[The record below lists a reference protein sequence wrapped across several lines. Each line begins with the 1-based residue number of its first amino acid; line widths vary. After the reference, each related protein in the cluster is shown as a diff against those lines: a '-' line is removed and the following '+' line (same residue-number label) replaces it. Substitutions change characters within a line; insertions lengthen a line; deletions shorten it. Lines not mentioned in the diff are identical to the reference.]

1 LLGDVDMTRKT
12 IRISDPLIEYLIK
25 EISDDKN
32 ISENKL
38 INIILEKALIHQR
51 FDTKE
56 QEVEDLLRN
65 VATSNN
71 KLIEVIERQTE
82 AINGYTKEIK
92 KLLGV

>member
-1 LLGDVDMTRKT
+1 MTRKT

-92 KLLGV
+92 KMLEV

>member
-1 LLGDVDMTRKT
+1 MTRKT

-56 QEVEDLLRN
+56 QEVEVLLRN

-71 KLIEVIERQTE
+71 KLIEIIERQTE

-92 KLLGV
+92 KLLEV

>member
-1 LLGDVDMTRKT
+1 MTRKT

-71 KLIEVIERQTE
+71 KLIEVIERQTK

-92 KLLGV
+92 KLLEV

>member
-1 LLGDVDMTRKT
+1 MTRKT

>member
-1 LLGDVDMTRKT
+1 MTRKT

-56 QEVEDLLRN
+56 QEVEVLLRN

-92 KLLGV
+92 KLLEV

>member
-1 LLGDVDMTRKT
+1 MTRKT

-92 KLLGV
+92 KLLEV

>member
-1 LLGDVDMTRKT
+1 MTRKT
-12 IRISDPLIEYLIK
+12 IRISDPLVEYLIK

-82 AINGYTKEIK
+82 AINGYTNEIK
-92 KLLGV
+92 KLLEV

>member
-1 LLGDVDMTRKT
+1 MTRKT

-82 AINGYTKEIK
+82 AIDGYTKEIK
-92 KLLGV
+92 KLLEV

>member
-1 LLGDVDMTRKT
+1 MNRKI

-38 INIILEKALIHQR
+38 INIILERALIHQR

-82 AINGYTKEIK
+82 AINDYTNEIK
-92 KLLGV
+92 KLLEV

>member
-1 LLGDVDMTRKT
+1 MTRKT

-38 INIILEKALIHQR
+38 INIILEKTLIHQR

-92 KLLGV
+92 KLLEV

>member
-1 LLGDVDMTRKT
+1 MTRKT
-12 IRISDPLIEYLIK
+12 IRISDPLIEYLSK

-56 QEVEDLLRN
+56 QEVEVLLRN

-92 KLLGV
+92 KLLEV

>member
-1 LLGDVDMTRKT
+1 MTRKT

-82 AINGYTKEIK
+82 AINGYTNEIK
-92 KLLGV
+92 KLLEV

>member
-1 LLGDVDMTRKT
+1 MTRKT

-51 FDTKE
+51 FDTKQ

-82 AINGYTKEIK
+82 AINGYTNEIK
-92 KLLGV
+92 KLLEV

>member
-1 LLGDVDMTRKT
+1 MTRKT

-25 EISDDKN
+25 EISDDKK

-82 AINGYTKEIK
+82 AINGYTNEIK
-92 KLLGV
+92 KLLEV

>member
-1 LLGDVDMTRKT
+1 MTRKS

-25 EISDDKN
+25 GISDDKN

-38 INIILEKALIHQR
+38 INIILEKALIHQW

-56 QEVEDLLRN
+56 QEVENLLRN

-92 KLLGV
+92 KLLEV

>member
-1 LLGDVDMTRKT
+1 MTRKT

-25 EISDDKN
+25 GISDDKN

-38 INIILEKALIHQR
+38 INTILEKALIHQR

-56 QEVEDLLRN
+56 QEVEVLLRN

-92 KLLGV
+92 KLLEV

>member
-1 LLGDVDMTRKT
+1 MTRKT

-25 EISDDKN
+25 EISDDKK

-71 KLIEVIERQTE
+71 KLIEAIERQTE

-92 KLLGV
+92 KLLEV

>member
-1 LLGDVDMTRKT
+1 MTRKT

-38 INIILEKALIHQR
+38 INIILEKTLIHQR

-82 AINGYTKEIK
+82 AINGYTNEIK
-92 KLLGV
+92 KLLEV

>member
-1 LLGDVDMTRKT
+1 MTRKT

-25 EISDDKN
+25 EISEDKN

-92 KLLGV
+92 KLLEV

>member
-1 LLGDVDMTRKT
+1 MTRKT

-51 FDTKE
+51 FDTKQ

-92 KLLGV
+92 KLLEV